1 MRDILFRGKI
11 KGSGE
16 WVEGNLATVKWW
28 LDGSPITVI
37 IPTDAYLDPRSGQG
51 TIRYIEVIPESVGQY
66 IGLKDA
72 DGRKIFEGD
81 ILESPV
87 IHFNSKLTRR
97 IIVTDIREC
106 KFMSLYVNEYR
117 IVGNVHDNP
126 ELLEVEYDD

>member
-1 MRDILFRGKI
+1 MRELLFRGKSI
-11 KGSGE
+11 YADTPNTPGYWLEGGLVYTTTASHI
-16 WVEGNLATVKWW
+16 VEKADQIEVW
-28 LDGSPITVI
+28 LDENTEIWPQT
-37 IPTDAYLDPRSGQG
+37 L
-51 TIRYIEVIPESVGQY
+51 GQY

-87 IHFNSKLTRR
+87 VHFNSKLTRR

-126 ELLEVEYDD
+126 ELLEVKYDE